1 MSEAKINKFAVNL
14 LDYIE
19 SNSDAFDVHHELS
32 IGRKAVG
39 NYRPSERT
47 AIGESP
53 QVVADYFGCA
63 LDRFGRKDETS
74 EGHKLF
80 RSLSDVAASLGWVV
94 GYGSDVVDEEFQ
106 RRFAYTEVALGQSE
120 SSSVCLGI
128 TLIAPETFYDWHSHP
143 AVETY
148 ACLSSRSEW
157 GLNYQPLVEKSVG
170 DVILHPSN
178 AAHAMRTGDEP
189 LLAPWIWTGNIDVP
203 AKMT

>member
-80 RSLSDVAASLGWVV
+80 RSLSDVVWVGSLG
-94 GYGSDVVDEEFQ
+94 
-106 RRFAYTEVALGQSE
+106 TEAMSLTKNFRDAL
-120 SSSVCLGI
+120 
-128 TLIAPETFYDWHSHP
+128 LIP
-143 AVETY
+143 
-148 ACLSSRSEW
+148 RS
-157 GLNYQPLVEKSVG
+157 P
-170 DVILHPSN
+170 
-178 AAHAMRTGDEP
+178 
-189 LLAPWIWTGNIDVP
+189 
-203 AKMT
+203 